1 MPTVLRWRGHRFV
14 FFSLDE
20 GEPPHVHV
28 LKDRMEAKFWLSDCR
43 LARSKG
49 FAHHEL
55 NRLETVVQ
63 EHREAF
69 LRAWHDHFGG

>member
-1 MPTVLRWRGHRFV
+1 MVDPQPIWQPISALPMLAEAIDGYIPASDDLYA
-14 FFSLDE
+14 SLLE
-20 GEPPHVHV
+20 
-28 LKDRMEAKFWLSDCR
+28 
-43 LARSKG
+43 ARSKG

-69 LRAWHDHFGG
+69 LRAWHDHFGS